1 METYLK
7 TQEEP
12 VLKEIFEN
20 LKALNPSELRDINI
34 FVQAY
39 VFAVKQ
45 SMVGYPRERS

>member
-1 METYLK
+1 METILNN
-7 TQEEP
+7 QEESA
-12 VLKEIFEN
+12 LKEIFKN
-20 LKALNPSELRDINI
+20 LQMLNLSELRDINI